1 MSYPI
6 YQFLSP
12 ALYNDLNKAITGEY
26 EAIHVY
32 KQLAEMAPSQAI
44 KDQILEIRQD
54 EIRHFETFS
63 HIFTMLTC
71 TNPVLPAKI
80 SYPQSFM
87 EGVKASF
94 KDEQETTD
102 FYYQISRTYH
112 DPVIQ
117 QAFSHAAADEQ
128 NHAVWFLFFM
138 K

>member
-6 YQFLSP
+6 HSPLSP
-12 ALYNDLNKAITGEY
+12 PLYNDLIKAITGEY
-26 EAIHVY
+26 EAIHIY
-32 KQLAEMAPSQAI
+32 KQLAEMATSQAI

-63 HIFTMLTC
+63 QIFTMLTH
-71 TNPVLPAKI
+71 TNPRLPTTI
-80 SYPQSFM
+80 SYPKSFQ
-87 EGVKASF
+87 EGVKEAF

-112 DPVIQ
+112 DPMIK
-117 QAFSHAAADEQ
+117 QAFSQAAADEQ
-128 NHAVWFLFFM
+128 NHAVWFLYFM